1 LGEQH
6 GQRKL
11 AMLLPFV
18 IITDLRKMELAIE
31 LILFGILMGLIFAFI
46 SLGLALIF
54 GVMNIVNFA
63 HGEFL
68 MVGMYVG
75 LLTSTYLRLDP
86 FLSLPI
92 AAAMGFLL
100 GIASYRLLIKDI
112 LRGPMV
118 AQLFGTFGLMLF
130 LRYLAMFI
138 FGPDIRTV
146 SSGILVG
153 KSVSLGWV
161 ALDLSKVVAAGLC
174 LGLFVVVYWIINRTK
189 LGRALRAT
197 SLDAEA
203 ARYMGIDTE
212 KMNALAWGIG
222 GATVGIAGGLLAHFY
237 YITPTVGMVFILIAF
252 ATVAL
257 GGFGSISGA
266 FVAGL
271 IIGLIQV
278 IGGQYLS
285 ELKFTFIYL
294 TYFLTVVFRPRG
306 LFGW

>member
-1 LGEQH
+1 
-6 GQRKL
+6 
-11 AMLLPFV
+11 
-18 IITDLRKMELAIE
+18 MELAVQ
-31 LILFGILMGLIFAFI
+31 LIVFGTLMGLVFAFI
-46 SLGLALIF
+46 SLGLSLIF

-68 MVGMYVG
+68 MVGMYVA
-75 LLTSTYLRLDP
+75 LLTSTYLPLDP
-86 FLSLPI
+86 LVSLPF
-92 AAAMGFLL
+92 AGAVGFLL
-100 GIASYRLLIKDI
+100 GVLSYRFLIQYI

-130 LRYLAMFI
+130 LRYLVMFI
-138 FGPDIRTV
+138 FGPDVRSLSHGLI
-146 SSGILVG
+146 VG
-153 KSVSLGWV
+153 KSVSLGYV
-161 ALDLSKVVAAGLC
+161 TIDVSKIVGAVLC
-174 LGLFVVVYWIINRTK
+174 LMLFAVVYWMINKTR

-197 SLDAEA
+197 SLDPEA

-237 YITPTVGMVFILIAF
+237 YITPTIGMVFIMIAF

-266 FVAGL
+266 FLAGL

-278 IGGQYLS
+278 VGGQYLS

-294 TYFLTVVFRPRG
+294 TYFLAVVFRPRG

>member
-1 LGEQH
+1 LNPA
-6 GQRKL
+6 R
-11 AMLLPFV
+11 LLPFV
-18 IITDLRKMELAIE
+18 LLAASAEMELAVQ
-31 LILFGILMGLIFAFI
+31 LIVFGILMGLVFAFV
-46 SLGLALIF
+46 SLGLSLIF

-68 MVGMYVG
+68 MVGMYVT
-75 LLTSTYLRLDP
+75 LLTSTYLPLDP
-86 FLSLPI
+86 LLSLPFAGAI
-92 AAAMGFLL
+92 GFLL
-100 GIASYRLLIKDI
+100 GVFSYRFLIQYI
-112 LRGPMV
+112 IRGPMV

-130 LRYLAMFI
+130 LRYLVMFI
-138 FGPDIRTV
+138 FGPDVRSLSHGLI
-146 SSGILVG
+146 VG
-153 KSVSLGWV
+153 KSISLSYITIDV
-161 ALDLSKVVAAGLC
+161 SKVVGGVLC
-174 LGLFVVVYWIINRTK
+174 LALFAFVYWMINGTR

-237 YITPTVGMVFILIAF
+237 YITPTIGMVFIMIAF

-266 FVAGL
+266 FLAGL

-278 IGGQYLS
+278 VGGQYLS

>member
-1 LGEQH
+1 
-6 GQRKL
+6 
-11 AMLLPFV
+11 
-18 IITDLRKMELAIE
+18 MELATQ
-31 LILFGILMGLIFAFI
+31 LITYGVLMGCVFAFV
-46 SLGLALIF
+46 SLGLSLIF

-68 MVGMYVG
+68 MVGMYVAF
-75 LLTSTYLRLDP
+75 LISSYLSLDP
-86 FLSLPI
+86 LVSLPF
-92 AAAMGFLL
+92 AAALGFFL
-100 GIASYRLLIKDI
+100 GIISYRLLITQI

-130 LRYLAMFI
+130 LRYLVMFI
-138 FGPDIRTV
+138 FGPDVRTLSHGV
-146 SSGILVG
+146 LVG
-153 KSVSLGWV
+153 KTISLGWIN
-161 ALDLSKVVAAGLC
+161 LDASKVMAAGLC
-174 LGLFVVVYWIINRTK
+174 VLLFVFIYWMINRTK

-222 GATVGIAGGLLAHFY
+222 GATVGVAGGLLAHFY

-266 FVAGL
+266 FLAGIL
-271 IIGLIQV
+271 IGLIQV
-278 IGGQYLS
+278 LGGHYLS
-285 ELKFTFIYL
+285 ELKFTFIYIA
-294 TYFLTVVFRPRG
+294 YFLAVVLRPRG

>member
-1 LGEQH
+1 
-6 GQRKL
+6 
-11 AMLLPFV
+11 
-18 IITDLRKMELAIE
+18 
-31 LILFGILMGLIFAFI
+31 MGLVFAFI
-46 SLGLALIF
+46 SLGLSLIF

-68 MVGMYVG
+68 MVGMYVA
-75 LLTSTYLRLDP
+75 LLTSSYFHLDP
-86 FLSLPI
+86 LVSLPF
-92 AAAMGFLL
+92 AAAIGFLL
-100 GIASYRLLIKDI
+100 GIISYRFLIRHI

-130 LRYLAMFI
+130 LRYLFMFI
-138 FGPDIRTV
+138 FGPDVRSI
-146 SSGILVG
+146 SHGILIG
-153 KSVSLGWV
+153 KTISIGWV
-161 ALDLSKVVAAGLC
+161 MLDASKVIAAGLC
-174 LGLFVVVYWIINRTK
+174 LLLFALVYWMINRTK

-222 GATVGIAGGLLAHFY
+222 GATVGIAGVLLAHFY
-237 YITPTVGMVFILIAF
+237 YITPTVGIVFIMIAF
-252 ATVAL
+252 AIVAM

-266 FVAGL
+266 FFAGL

-278 IGGQYLS
+278 ITGQYLS
-285 ELKFTFIYL
+285 ELKFTFIYIA
-294 TYFLTVVFRPRG
+294 YFLAVVFRPRG

>member
-1 LGEQH
+1 
-6 GQRKL
+6 
-11 AMLLPFV
+11 
-18 IITDLRKMELAIE
+18 MELAIE

-68 MVGMYVG
+68 MVGMYVA
-75 LLTSTYLRLDP
+75 LLTSTYLHLDP

-100 GIASYRLLIKDI
+100 GIASYRFLIKDI

-138 FGPDIRTV
+138 FGPDVRTV
-146 SSGILVG
+146 PSGILVG
-153 KSVSLGWV
+153 KSVSLGWM

-174 LGLFVVVYWIINRTK
+174 LALFVVVYWMINRTK

-237 YITPTVGMVFILIAF
+237 YVTPTVGMVFILIAF

-294 TYFLTVVFRPRG
+294 MYFLTVVFRPRG

>member
-1 LGEQH
+1 
-6 GQRKL
+6 
-11 AMLLPFV
+11 
-18 IITDLRKMELAIE
+18 MELAVQ
-31 LILFGILMGLIFAFI
+31 LIVFGTLMGLVFAFI
-46 SLGLALIF
+46 SLGLSLIF

-68 MVGMYVG
+68 MVGMYVA
-75 LLTSTYLRLDP
+75 LLTSTYLNLDP
-86 FLSLPI
+86 LFSLPF
-92 AAAMGFLL
+92 AAAVGFLL
-100 GIASYRLLIKDI
+100 GVLSYRLLIQYI

-130 LRYLAMFI
+130 LRYLVMFV
-138 FGPDIRTV
+138 FGPDVRTISHGV
-146 SSGILVG
+146 LVG
-153 KSVSLGWV
+153 KTVSLGYV
-161 ALDLSKVVAAGLC
+161 TLDLSKVVAAGLC
-174 LGLFVVVYWIINRTK
+174 LVLFGLVYWMINRTR

-222 GATVGIAGGLLAHFY
+222 GATVGIAGGLMAHFY
-237 YITPTVGMVFILIAF
+237 YITPTVGMVFVLIAF

-257 GGFGSISGA
+257 GGFGSVSGA

-278 IGGQYLS
+278 VGGQYLS

>member
-1 LGEQH
+1 
-6 GQRKL
+6 
-11 AMLLPFV
+11 
-18 IITDLRKMELAIE
+18 MELAFQ
-31 LILFGILMGLIFAFI
+31 LIVFGILMGLIFAFI

-68 MVGMYVG
+68 MVGMYVA
-75 LLTSTYLRLDP
+75 LLTSTYLHLDP
-86 FLSLPI
+86 LLSLPL

-100 GIASYRLLIKDI
+100 GIASYRFLIKDV

-138 FGPDIRTV
+138 FGPDVRTV
-146 SSGILVG
+146 PSGILVG

-161 ALDLSKVVAAGLC
+161 TLDVSKVVAAGLC
-174 LGLFVVVYWIINRTK
+174 LVLFGVVYWMINRTK

-222 GATVGIAGGLLAHFY
+222 GATAGIAGGLLAHFY

-266 FVAGL
+266 FIAGL
-271 IIGLIQV
+271 IIGLIQM

>member
-1 LGEQH
+1 
-6 GQRKL
+6 
-11 AMLLPFV
+11 
-18 IITDLRKMELAIE
+18 MELAFQ
-31 LILFGILMGLIFAFI
+31 LIVFGILMGLIFAFI

-68 MVGMYVG
+68 MVGMYVA

-100 GIASYRLLIKDI
+100 GVASYRFLIKDI

-138 FGPDIRTV
+138 FGPDVRTV
-146 SSGILVG
+146 PSGILVG

-161 ALDLSKVVAAGLC
+161 TLDVSKVVAAGLC
-174 LGLFVVVYWIINRTK
+174 LVLFGVVYWMINRTK

-222 GATVGIAGGLLAHFY
+222 GATAGIAGGLLAHFY

-266 FVAGL
+266 FIAGL

>member
-1 LGEQH
+1 
-6 GQRKL
+6 
-11 AMLLPFV
+11 
-18 IITDLRKMELAIE
+18 
-31 LILFGILMGLIFAFI
+31 MGLVFAFI
-46 SLGLALIF
+46 SLGLSLIF

-68 MVGMYVG
+68 MVGMYVA
-75 LLTSTYLRLDP
+75 LLTSTYLPLDP
-86 FLSLPI
+86 LVSLPF
-92 AAAMGFLL
+92 AAAVGFLL
-100 GIASYRLLIKDI
+100 GVVSYRFLIQYI

-130 LRYLAMFI
+130 LRYLVMFI
-138 FGPDIRTV
+138 FGPDVRSLSHGVI
-146 SSGILVG
+146 VG
-153 KSVSLGWV
+153 KTVSLGYV
-161 ALDLSKVVAAGLC
+161 TIDVSKVVAAGLC
-174 LGLFVVVYWIINRTK
+174 LVLFAFVYWMINKTR

-237 YITPTVGMVFILIAF
+237 YITPTIGMVFIMIAF

-266 FVAGL
+266 FLAGL

-278 IGGQYLS
+278 VGGQYLS

>member
-1 LGEQH
+1 
-6 GQRKL
+6 
-11 AMLLPFV
+11 
-18 IITDLRKMELAIE
+18 MELAVQ
-31 LILFGILMGLIFAFI
+31 LIVFGTLMGLVFAFI
-46 SLGLALIF
+46 SLGLSLIF

-68 MVGMYVG
+68 MVGMYVA
-75 LLTSTYLRLDP
+75 LLTSTYLPLDP
-86 FLSLPI
+86 LVSLPF
-92 AAAMGFLL
+92 AAAVGFLL
-100 GIASYRLLIKDI
+100 GVVSYRLLIQYI

-130 LRYLAMFI
+130 LRYLVMFI
-138 FGPDIRTV
+138 FGPDVRSLSHGVI
-146 SSGILVG
+146 VG
-153 KSVSLGWV
+153 KTVSLGYV
-161 ALDLSKVVAAGLC
+161 TIDVSKVVAAGLC
-174 LGLFVVVYWIINRTK
+174 LVLFALVYWMINRTR

-237 YITPTVGMVFILIAF
+237 YITPTIGMVFIMIAF

-278 IGGQYLS
+278 VGGQYLS